1 MVNDKM
7 VNGFMKNRVNRAFM
21 AKKKKLYNTPLTE
34 VEKIYLGVSVLAGSP
49 PDGTDPVTPLHPGA
63 PARRNTPVF

>member
-1 MVNDKM
+1 M
-7 VNGFMKNRVNRAFM
+7 R
-21 AKKKKLYNTPLTE
+21 KKLYISPLFE

-63 PARRNTPVF
+63 PSRRNAPVF

>member
-7 VNGFMKNRVNRAFM
+7 VNGFMK
-21 AKKKKLYNTPLTE
+21 KKIYNTPLTE

-49 PDGTDPVTPLHPGA
+49 PDGTDPATPPHPGA
-63 PARRNTPVF
+63 PKRRTPVF